1 VNEKHMKTK
10 NVLLGL
16 FPMLASAVTAHAQ
29 NFETYTFTT
38 FGGQPSLAIADGTA
52 SGVSDLRR
60 LSSSIT
66 SIGSLTVSLN
76 ISGEFN
82 GDLYAY
88 LRHGDSGFSILL
100 NRPGRTADSPSGYG
114 DSGLNI
120 TLSDFAT
127 RDIHSYRAV
136 VTPAAGSPLTG
147 TWQPDGRNVDPS
159 MVLDSTAR
167 TATLSSFA
175 GLSGSGDLRPQPVTD
190 LAQQFPAS
198 KHSLR
203 KTNPAESVCS
213 LRLAPRLAC
222 VDLSLRLLSPHCAVG
237 GVGGSRSPVSLPCLV
252 TVRLVE

>member
-1 VNEKHMKTK
+1 MKTK
-10 NVLLGL
+10 KVLLGF
-16 FPMLASAVTAHAQ
+16 FPVLASALTAHAQ

-66 SIGSLTVSLN
+66 AIRSLTVSLN

-88 LRHGDSGFSILL
+88 LRHDSGFSILL

-147 TWQPDGRNVDPS
+147 TW
-159 MVLDSTAR
+159 
-167 TATLSSFA
+167 
-175 GLSGSGDLRPQPVTD
+175 RPTGGMSIHPW
-190 LAQQFPAS
+190 FSIP
-198 KHSLR
+198 
-203 KTNPAESVCS
+203 
-213 LRLAPRLAC
+213 PREP
-222 VDLSLRLLSPHCAVG
+222 RP
-237 GVGGSRSPVSLPCLV
+237 
-252 TVRLVE
+252 

>member
-1 VNEKHMKTK
+1 MKAK
-10 NVLLGL
+10 KILLGL
-16 FPMLASAVTAHAQ
+16 FLLLATTFAAQAQ

-38 FGGQPSLAIADGTA
+38 FGRQPNLAIADGNS
-52 SGVSDLRR
+52 SGVSDLRS
-60 LSSSIT
+60 LSSAIT
-66 SIGSLTVSLN
+66 AIGSLTVSLN

-167 TATLSSFA
+167 TATLSSFDGLSASGDWTLFLADMQSGGTSALESWSLEVFAVPVPEPYQYGLVVGA
-175 GLSGSGDLRPQPVTD
+175 GLMGFVVWR
-190 LAQQFPAS
+190 
-198 KHSLR
+198 
-203 KTNPAESVCS
+203 
-213 LRLAPRLAC
+213 RLA
-222 VDLSLRLLSPHCAVG
+222 
-237 GVGGSRSPVSLPCLV
+237 RSPG
-252 TVRLVE
+252 

>member
-1 VNEKHMKTK
+1 MKTK
-10 NVLLGL
+10 KVLLGL
-16 FPMLASAVTAHAQ
+16 FPVLASALTAHAQ

-38 FGGQPSLAIADGTA
+38 FGGQPSLAIADGSG

-88 LRHGDSGFSILL
+88 LRHDSGFSILL

-120 TLSDFAT
+120 TLSDFVT

-147 TWQPDGRNVDPS
+147 NWQPDGRNVDPT

-175 GLSGSGDLRPQPVTD
+175 GLSASGDWTLFLADMQSGGTSALESWALEVFAVPVPEPYQYG
-190 LAQQFPAS
+190 LVVGAGLMGFVVW
-198 KHSLR
+198 R
-203 KTNPAESVCS
+203 
-213 LRLAPRLAC
+213 RLA
-222 VDLSLRLLSPHCAVG
+222 
-237 GVGGSRSPVSLPCLV
+237 RSPGYQRSV
-252 TVRLVE
+252 

>member
-1 VNEKHMKTK
+1 MKTK
-10 NVLLGL
+10 KVLLGL
-16 FPMLASAVTAHAQ
+16 VLASALTAHAQ

-38 FGGQPSLAIADGTA
+38 FGGQPSLVIADGNE
-52 SGVSDLRR
+52 SGVSDLRQ

-66 SIGSLTVSLN
+66 AIGSLTVSLN

-88 LRHGDSGFSILL
+88 LRHDSGFSILL

-127 RDIHSYRAV
+127 RDVHSYRAV

-147 TWQPDGRNVDPS
+147 GWQPDGRNVDPS

-167 TATLSSFA
+167 TATLSSFTGLSASGDWTLFLADLQSGGTSALESWGLEFAFAAVPEPSQYGLVVGA
-175 GLSGSGDLRPQPVTD
+175 GLIGFVVWR
-190 LAQQFPAS
+190 
-198 KHSLR
+198 R
-203 KTNPAESVCS
+203 
-213 LRLAPRLAC
+213 R
-222 VDLSLRLLSPHCAVG
+222 
-237 GVGGSRSPVSLPCLV
+237 SRSPG
-252 TVRLVE
+252 

>member
-1 VNEKHMKTK
+1 MKTK
-10 NVLLGL
+10 KVLLGL
-16 FPMLASAVTAHAQ
+16 FPVLASALTAHAQ

-38 FGGQPSLAIADGTA
+38 FGGQPSLAITDGSG

-88 LRHGDSGFSILL
+88 LRHDSGFSILL

-127 RDIHSYRAV
+127 RDIHSYGAV

-147 TWQPDGRNVDPS
+147 FWQPDGRNVDPS

-167 TATLSSFA
+167 TATLSSFTGLSASGDWTLFLADMQSGGTSALESWSLEFFAPGLSVPEPYQYRLVVGA
-175 GLSGSGDLRPQPVTD
+175 GLIGFVVWR
-190 LAQQFPAS
+190 
-198 KHSLR
+198 
-203 KTNPAESVCS
+203 
-213 LRLAPRLAC
+213 RLA
-222 VDLSLRLLSPHCAVG
+222 
-237 GVGGSRSPVSLPCLV
+237 RS
-252 TVRLVE
+252 TG